1 MESVYAI
8 QINNAGIEYSEQ
20 ISIDLNI
27 AVITTC
33 LPLGNSAADSNAGTS
48 PSPASIIAVCED
60 VVANCYVTDTGLLE
74 PDVTVALKEDRGS
87 GDLEL
92 VVFDDNPSAGTNQQT
107 AGAVSRHPA
116 TADVNI
122 GTGFVGCNQMAGTN
136 VLG

>member
-1 MESVYAI
+1 MSQDSLTFARCDCSQRIGIVYAI

-60 VVANCYVTDTGLLE
+60 VVANCYVTDTGLFE
-74 PDVTVALKEDRGS
+74 PEVTVALKEDRGS
-87 GDLEL
+87 GDMEI
-92 VVFDDNPSAGTNQQT
+92 VVFDDNPSAGTNQQPR
-107 AGAVSRHPA
+107 ARFP
-116 TADVNI
+116 DI
-122 GTGFVGCNQMAGTN
+122 RQPLM
-136 VLG
+136 

>member
-1 MESVYAI
+1 MIALVEYEMELRIECRRIVWRSHDAIARRELESVYAI

-60 VVANCYVTDTGLLE
+60 VVANCYVTDTGLFE
-74 PDVTVALKEDRGS
+74 PEVTVALKEDRGS
-87 GDLEL
+87 GDEAQIEAL
-92 VVFDDNPSAGTNQQT
+92 AGEIL
-107 AGAVSRHPA
+107 SILKIR
-116 TADVNI
+116 
-122 GTGFVGCNQMAGTN
+122 
-136 VLG
+136 